1 MTRGVTRS
9 RIVPILA
16 FFCLS
21 CQIALAADQP
31 KVDAETGAIRLLF
44 LGDSFMAPG
53 FPTPYYSDDPR
64 IDVTPVPSE
73 IGILG
78 TDQAGV
84 EMALRYYR
92 MYLPR
97 SKARLMEDYDEVII
111 ADAQSHHLKNDF
123 KFWIKDAVLEG
134 GLGFMMVDGPA
145 SFGGKEGSWGP
156 SPSWGPTP
164 VGDILPVEC
173 SEDRK
178 GWDLGKVFRL
188 VPEDPEHP
196 LFKGKPW
203 NAVFFYAH
211 NRVLERE
218 GGTVL
223 ARMDNNPPE
232 SPMIASWDTGNGRSV
247 ALVFDW
253 GGNGVTDFYRWEY
266 CPDFLAHMA
275 YFPARLPIPQDMELD
290 HLVRISLVNYREK
303 RLFVISVIDFAEK
316 FGASSKKLYDRLNE
330 IDAEKA
336 AADVHFRRVELEEAR
351 DAIDAVL
358 AAMSKVADEA
368 MKSKDRALL
377 WIYVIE
383 WCVVTGTSMAAG
395 SILYT
400 LMIKRMLYREVE
412 MTRARYR

>member
-1 MTRGVTRS
+1 MTRGMMRNSAAAALFLSSILVVC
-9 RIVPILA
+9 VP
-16 FFCLS
+16 
-21 CQIALAADQP
+21 ALGQP
-31 KVDAETGAIRLLF
+31 KVDPETGAIRLLF

-64 IDVTPVPSE
+64 IEVTPVPSE

-78 TDQAGV
+78 TDQKGV
-84 EMALRYYR
+84 ELALRYYR

-97 SKARLMEDYDEVII
+97 SRSNLLSDYDEVII
-111 ADAQSHHLKNDF
+111 ADAQSHHLKNEF
-123 KFWIKDAVLEG
+123 KFWIKDSVVEG

-156 SPSWGPTP
+156 CPSWGPTP
-164 VGDILPVEC
+164 VGEILPVEC

-188 VPEDPEHP
+188 VPENPEHP

-203 NAVFFYAH
+203 NTVYFYAH
-211 NRVLERE
+211 NRVFERQ
-218 GGTVL
+218 GGQVL
-223 ARMDNNPPE
+223 ARMDRNPPG
-232 SPMIASWDTGNGRSV
+232 SPMIATWDPGRGRSV

-266 CPDFLAHMA
+266 CADFLAHMA

-290 HLVRISLVNYREK
+290 HLVRISLANYREK

-316 FGASSKKLYDRLNE
+316 FGASSKSLYDKLSQ
-330 IDAEKA
+330 IDADKA
-336 AADVHFRRVELEEAR
+336 AGDLYFRRVELDEAR
-351 DAIDAVL
+351 ESIEGALNAL
-358 AAMSKVADEA
+358 SKLADEA
-368 MKSKDRALL
+368 IKSKDRALL

-383 WCVVTGTSMAAG
+383 WCAVMGTSMAAG
-395 SILYT
+395 SVLYA
-400 LMIKRMLYREVE
+400 LMIRRMLYREAGT
-412 MTRARYR
+412 TRAR